1 MKLKNKNIFNVLM
14 KIALI
19 IYVLVLIFAIMI
31 KSIMV
36 EDLVVN
42 FNYLS
47 AFTLKERFIRGIK
60 LIEFYKIEYEL
71 GIITKTIIL
80 DLLNCIVFIPFG
92 IFLSHTIKKNKLLK
106 TLLITFFFSLIIEIF
121 QLYFIIGSFMVNDL
135 IVNVIGGIIGC
146 LLYLVIIKKENYT
159 IYNVFISIFLV
170 FAIIL
175 FIYLFI
181 NFINNITIYKD
192 LILNSLNLL

>member
-47 AFTLKERFIRGIK
+47 AFTLKGRFIRGIK

-80 DLLNCIVFIPFG
+80 DILNCIVFIPFG

-135 IVNVIGGIIGC
+135 IVNVIGGVIGC
-146 LLYLVIIKKENYT
+146 LLYLIITKKENYS
-159 IYNVFISIFLV
+159 IYNVFIGIFLV